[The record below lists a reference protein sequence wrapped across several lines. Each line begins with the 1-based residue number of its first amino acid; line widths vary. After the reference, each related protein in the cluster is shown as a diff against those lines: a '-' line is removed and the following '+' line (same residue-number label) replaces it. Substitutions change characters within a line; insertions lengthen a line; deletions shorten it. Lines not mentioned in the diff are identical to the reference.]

1 MIPLTV
7 FGIPSNVVGMDH
19 EVYLFFKYRSNIG
32 KHSTCYYYY
41 RPNCFLLLGPQR
53 ESITRAN
60 THLIGGQKEECQGFI
75 IIGSTAIY
83 AIQLSHSW
91 PSRNLLLCIKYY
103 NFICIIAA
111 QSQLVLAVLSCCCC
125 CWSNL
130 RNYIS
135 T

>member
-7 FGIPSNVVGMDH
+7 FGIPSNVVGMGH
-19 EVYLFFKYRSNIG
+19 EVYIFFFKSIE
-32 KHSTCYYYY
+32 HWETFHLLYYYY

-75 IIGSTAIY
+75 IIGSTAI
-83 AIQLSHSW
+83 QFSHSW
-91 PSRNLLLCIKYY
+91 PSRNLLLCI
-103 NFICIIAA
+103 IITYLYHCWPPKVNWSLGSA
-111 QSQLVLAVLSCCCC
+111 QLLLLLLVQF
-125 CWSNL
+125 
-130 RNYIS
+130 

>member
-19 EVYLFFKYRSNIG
+19 EVYRYLFFKYRSNIG

-60 THLIGGQKEECQGFI
+60 THLIGGQEECQGFI
-75 IIGSTAIY
+75 IIGST

-91 PSRNLLLCIKYY
+91 PSRNLLLCI
-103 NFICIIAA
+103 IITYLYHCYSRPKSTGLGSA
-111 QSQLVLAVLSCCCC
+111 QLLLLLLVQF
-125 CWSNL
+125 
-130 RNYIS
+130 